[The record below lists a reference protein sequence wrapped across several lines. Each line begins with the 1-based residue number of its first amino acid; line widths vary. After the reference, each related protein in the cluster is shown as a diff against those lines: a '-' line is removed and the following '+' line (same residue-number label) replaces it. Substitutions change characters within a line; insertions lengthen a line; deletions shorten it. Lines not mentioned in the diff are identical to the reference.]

1 MLLKIELSLMIKFLP
16 NIITVFRIILVPFF
30 VYFLISDIYHGKL
43 IALLIFTI
51 ASLSDMIDGKLA
63 RKYNIITKFGTF
75 MDPLADKI
83 LVVSALFVFVFF
95 KIFPLWMLVVIIVR
109 DFLITSLRI
118 FMENNGQMMQTSN
131 LGKLKTVAQFISI
144 NFILLCLIFINYN
157 FSVLITFINNYSI
170 IYILMFIT
178 TVFTAITGFDY
189 FVKNHKMIK
198 LIILKK

>member
-43 IALLIFTI
+43 IALFIFTI
-51 ASLSDMIDGKLA
+51 ATLSDMIDGKLA

-83 LVVSALFVFVFF
+83 
-95 KIFPLWMLVVIIVR
+95 
-109 DFLITSLRI
+109 
-118 FMENNGQMMQTSN
+118 
-131 LGKLKTVAQFISI
+131 
-144 NFILLCLIFINYN
+144 NYN
-157 FSVLITFINNYSI
+157 FSELITFINDYSI
-170 IYILMFIT
+170 IYILMLIT
-178 TVFTAITGFDY
+178 TLFTAITGFDY